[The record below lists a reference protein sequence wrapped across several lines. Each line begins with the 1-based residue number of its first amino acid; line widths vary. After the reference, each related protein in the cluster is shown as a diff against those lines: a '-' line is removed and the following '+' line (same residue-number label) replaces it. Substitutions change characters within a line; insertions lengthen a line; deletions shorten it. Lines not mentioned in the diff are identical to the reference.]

1 LDFEFCGAEPSSGI
15 RYENDFFSF
24 ILLMSRQAEI
34 NRVTK
39 ETEVHV
45 KLELDGAGV
54 GLINTGVPFLN
65 HMLELFARH
74 GLFDLE
80 VTCKGDLHIDDHHSV
95 EDIAICLGQAFTQAL
110 GDKKGIVRYGLSYAP
125 MDETLA
131 RAVVDLSGR
140 FYLVYLAQNTRDKVG
155 TFSVELAEHFWH
167 SFSEHCKCNLH
178 IEVLYGR
185 NQHHIIEAVF
195 KSTAR
200 ALSQAVAVDDRIRGV
215 MSTKGTIS
223 GD

>member
-1 LDFEFCGAEPSSGI
+1 MNRI
-15 RYENDFFSF
+15 
-24 ILLMSRQAEI
+24 AEI
-34 NRVTK
+34 KRKTR
-39 ETEVHV
+39 ETDIE
-45 KLELDGAGV
+45 LRLSLDGS
-54 GLINTGVPFLN
+54 GLGKIDTGIPFLD

-80 VTCKGDLHIDDHHSV
+80 VSCRGDLQIDDHHSV
-95 EDIAICLGQAFTQAL
+95 EDIAICLGQAFSQAL
-110 GDKKGIVRYGLSYAP
+110 GDKVGIVRYGSAYVP

-140 FYLVYLAQNTRDKVG
+140 YFLIYNVTNTRDKVG

-167 SFSEHCKCNLH
+167 SFAEHCRCNLH

-185 NQHHIIEAVF
+185 NQHHILEAVF

-200 ALSQAVAVDDRIRGV
+200 SLSQAVRLDDRIQGV
-215 MSTKGTIS
+215 MSTKGTL
-223 GD
+223 